1 MEMAGGYSKWKES
14 WEGDYQQDGKYGN
27 ISHYFSFSI
36 DVIENDG
43 KRIIRGE
50 GKDGQ
55 KSFEI
60 TGEYDTSNPT
70 IEFLMTYLPL
80 YKNKFVKFR
89 GTFKS
94 KTVLLGN
101 WAGREWEEDKAA
113 NGTFDLHLKSSTK

>member
-1 MEMAGGYSKWKES
+1 MQSWVTILILYVQIHCKTRLAMAQWKES
-14 WEGDYQQDGKYGN
+14 WEGDWQQDGKYGN

-80 YKNKFVKFR
+80 YKNKFVK
-89 GTFKS
+89 
-94 KTVLLGN
+94 
-101 WAGREWEEDKAA
+101 
-113 NGTFDLHLKSSTK
+113 